1 MPQKVKKTSINID
14 AALWKEWLLFVVEKY
29 GTSRKVSVALAD
41 NYSSS
46 LAQTTRVKRRRKTPR
61 KTVGI
66 TLPPKLIEE
75 ARKHKL
81 NISRICEQALQSVLE
96 YMEAQKIDAQPKQ
109 AQNKKESIGNV
120 VSDKVPRAG
129 FEPAT
134 TRSSAG
140 RSPRLSYLGQIF
152 HD

>member
-1 MPQKVKKTSINID
+1 MQ
-14 AALWKEWLLFVVEKY
+14 AL
-29 GTSRKVSVALAD
+29 

-46 LAQTTRVKRRRKTPR
+46 SAEITRVKRHKKIPK

-96 YMEAQKIDAQPKQ
+96 YMETQKINAQTKE
-109 AQNKKESIGNV
+109 AQNKKEGIGNV
-120 VSDKVPRAG
+120 VSDTVPRAG

-140 RSPRLSYLGQIF
+140 RSPRLSYLGSVQ
-152 HD
+152 

>member
-1 MPQKVKKTSINID
+1 MQVQ
-14 AALWKEWLLFVVEKY
+14 
-29 GTSRKVSVALAD
+29 

-46 LAQTTRVKRRRKTPR
+46 LAQITRVKRRRKTPR

-96 YMEAQKIDAQPKQ
+96 YMETQKINAQPKQ

-120 VSDKVPRAG
+120 VSDMVPRAG

-140 RSPRLSYLGQIF
+140 RSPRLSYLG
-152 HD
+152 

>member
-1 MPQKVKKTSINID
+1 MS
-14 AALWKEWLLFVVEKY
+14 KEGLNL
-29 GTSRKVSVALAD
+29 
-41 NYSSS
+41 NHSSKMG
-46 LAQTTRVKRRRKTPR
+46 QTTRVKPRKIEPR

-66 TLPPKLIEE
+66 TLPLSLIEE

-120 VSDKVPRAG
+120 VSDTVPRAG

-140 RSPRLSYLGQIF
+140 RSPRLSYLGICSVY
-152 HD
+152 

>member
-1 MPQKVKKTSINID
+1 MQ
-14 AALWKEWLLFVVEKY
+14 AL
-29 GTSRKVSVALAD
+29 

-46 LAQTTRVKRRRKTPR
+46 SAQITRVKRRKKTPK

-66 TLPPKLIEE
+66 TLPPKLITE
-75 ARKHKL
+75 ARKRKL

-96 YMEAQKIDAQPKQ
+96 YMEAQKIDAQPKE
-109 AQNKKESIGNV
+109 AQNSFGEAFLQRKGS
-120 VSDKVPRAG
+120 VPRAG

-140 RSPRLSYLGQIF
+140 RSPRLSYLG
-152 HD
+152 